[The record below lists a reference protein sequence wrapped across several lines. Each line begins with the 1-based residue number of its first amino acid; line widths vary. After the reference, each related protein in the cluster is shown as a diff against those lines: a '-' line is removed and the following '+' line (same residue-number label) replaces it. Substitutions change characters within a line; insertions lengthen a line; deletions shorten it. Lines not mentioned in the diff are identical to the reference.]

1 MKTTTIHYF
10 PSVQIT
16 VDEQGR
22 LVSHTIDWSSSY
34 DSAYDDDG
42 EEIDNMDEDAFDKL
56 IAIGD
61 QHLDDLVLTIT
72 KPTKEKN

>member
-1 MKTTTIHYF
+1 MKITTLTYL

-16 VDEQGR
+16 VDEHGR
-22 LVSHTIDWSSSY
+22 LLSHDITWSCSY
-34 DSAYDDDG
+34 DAAYD
-42 EEIDNMDEDAFDKL
+42 EEGDEINDEEVLEKL

>member
-1 MKTTTIHYF
+1 MKITTLTYL

-16 VDEQGR
+16 VDEHGR
-22 LVSHTIDWSSSY
+22 LLSQDITWSSSY
-34 DSAYDDDG
+34 DAAYD
-42 EEIDNMDEDAFDKL
+42 EEGDEIKDEEVLEKL

>member
-1 MKTTTIHYF
+1 MKITTLIYL
-10 PSVQIT
+10 PSVQLI

-22 LVSHTIDWSSSY
+22 LLSHSIDWSSSY

-42 EEIDNMDEDAFDKL
+42 NEINDVDEETFDKL

-61 QHLDDLVLTIT
+61 QHLDDLVLKIN

>member
-16 VDEQGR
+16 IDEQGR
-22 LVSHTIDWSSSY
+22 LLSHSIDWSSSY
-34 DSAYDDDG
+34 DAAYDDDG
-42 EEIDNMDEDAFDKL
+42 NEIDDMDEEVFDKL

>member
-1 MKTTTIHYF
+1 MKTTTIHYL

-16 VDEQGR
+16 IDEQGR
-22 LVSHTIDWSSSY
+22 LVSHSIDWSSSY

-42 EEIDNMDEDAFDKL
+42 EEINDTDEETFDKL

-61 QHLDDLVLTIT
+61 QHLDDLVLAIT

>member
-1 MKTTTIHYF
+1 MKTTTIHYL

-42 EEIDNMDEDAFDKL
+42 EEILDDEVHDKL

-61 QHLDDLVLTIT
+61 QHLDDLVLAIT